1 MNKIYLSA
9 SQQPNN
15 KYTTTPFSEEDVMHL
30 YVKILKKLLE
40 FEGFEIKVS
49 DPTKTMMDN
58 IAEANAWEADMYIS
72 HHTNAFNGKN
82 DGTLGLYYPS
92 EKSKQL
98 TKCIYDEVAK
108 VTPSTDEG
116 MREGKGLAELR
127 KTNMPA
133 TLIELFYH
141 DNINDM
147 KNGILK
153 LNELAEAETQGI
165 LKYVQMKR
173 NSIL

>member
-1 MNKIYLSA
+1 
-9 SQQPNN
+9 
-15 KYTTTPFSEEDVMHL
+15 
-30 YVKILKKLLE
+30 
-40 FEGFEIKVS
+40 
-49 DPTKTMMDN
+49 
-58 IAEANAWEADMYIS
+58 
-72 HHTNAFNGKN
+72 
-82 DGTLGLYYPS
+82 
-92 EKSKQL
+92 
-98 TKCIYDEVAK
+98 
-108 VTPSTDEG
+108 
-116 MREGKGLAELR
+116 
-127 KTNMPA
+127 MPA

>member
-1 MNKIYLSA
+1 MKIYLSA
-9 SQQPNN
+9 SQQPLNQYAD
-15 KYTTTPFSEEDVMHL
+15 KVFTEEEVMHA
-30 YVKILKKLLE
+30 YVKIVKKLLE
-40 FEGFEIKVS
+40 FEGYEVKIS
-49 DPTKTMMDN
+49 DPAKTMNDN
-58 IAEANAWEADMYIS
+58 IAEANAWKADIYIS
-72 HHTNAFNGKN
+72 HHTNAFDGKH

-92 EKSKQL
+92 ENSKQL
-98 TKCIYDEVAK
+98 TKFIYDEVAK

-127 KTNMPA
+127 KTKMPA

-153 LNELAEAETQGI
+153 LNEIAEAEVQGI
-165 LKYVQMKR
+165 LKYITRKR

>member
-1 MNKIYLSA
+1 MKIYLSA
-9 SQQPNN
+9 SQQPLNQYAD
-15 KYTTTPFSEEDVMHL
+15 KVFTEEEVMHA
-30 YVKILKKLLE
+30 YVKIVKKLLE
-40 FEGFEIKVS
+40 FEGYEVKIS
-49 DPTKTMMDN
+49 DPAKTMNDN
-58 IAEANAWEADMYIS
+58 IAEANAWKADIYIS
-72 HHTNAFNGKN
+72 HHTNAFDGKH

-92 EKSKQL
+92 ENSKQL
-98 TKCIYDEVAK
+98 TKFIYDEVAK

-127 KTNMPA
+127 KTKMPA

-153 LNELAEAETQGI
+153 LNEIAEAEVQGI
-165 LKYVQMKR
+165 LKYITWKR